1 MQAASGW
8 APLSHAVRFA
18 PVCICGS
25 NGCASACGMGF
36 AVDKGHAFKS
46 ARTAVLSPSR
56 QAWPGCRAARS
67 PGVVPRGPVTELPGR
82 CLAIEPLLC
91 RPPGRSS
98 ILFRRYV
105 HFACANGRDSMDFR
119 SPGRLRGESGPLAR
133 EVKADSWPKG
143 ACGSEANRGPQAT
156 RGSEAG
162 RAFGLYCTNRHG
174 RCACSGG
181 QGRFPARGLL
191 VVPKR
196 FATWDSQR
204 VSYIPWNQD
213 GFRMPPMFGVE

>member
-8 APLSHAVRFA
+8 APLSHAPRFA
-18 PVCICGS
+18 PVCICGCQRLCVCMW
-25 NGCASACGMGF
+25 NGIRRRQGARLQVGTNRRIAASP
-36 AVDKGHAFKS
+36 
-46 ARTAVLSPSR
+46 LSR
-56 QAWPGCRAARS
+56 QSWPGCRSARS
-67 PGVVPRGPVTELPGR
+67 PGVVPRGPVTEPPGR

-91 RPPGRSS
+91 RPPGR
-98 ILFRRYV
+98 L
-105 HFACANGRDSMDFR
+105 CGR
-119 SPGRLRGESGPLAR
+119 PGRLRGESGPLAR
-133 EVKADSWPKG
+133 ETEAGSRPKG
-143 ACGSEANRGPQAT
+143 ACGSEANCGPRAT

-162 RAFGLYCTNRHG
+162 RAFGLYCTNKHG

-191 VVPKR
+191 AVLKR

-204 VSYIPWNQD
+204 VSYIPWNRD